1 MNNAQTNLKDG
12 LNKLAEDLK
21 KMSPPRYCEAH
32 KPCDAKEHQPGY
44 QLALALFTIIFG
56 SLVYGLVI
64 MFGVNLVLSDWLEVV
79 PSMGYG
85 TAIMGTAA
93 LYALRLIAKL

>member
-1 MNNAQTNLKDG
+1 MTNISSEG
-12 LNKLAEDLK
+12 LAKLADDLK
-21 KMSPPRYCEAH
+21 NMVSPRYCAAH
-32 KPCDAKEHQPGY
+32 KPCDAKEHTSGY

-64 MFGVNLVLSDWLEVV
+64 MFGVNLVLVEWLEVV

-85 TAIMGTAA
+85 TAIMGTAS
-93 LYALRLIAKL
+93 LYVLRLIAKL

>member
-1 MNNAQTNLKDG
+1 MTNLQDG
-12 LNKLAEDLK
+12 LKKLAEDLNK
-21 KMSPPRYCEAH
+21 VSPPRYCEAH

-44 QLALALFTIIFG
+44 QLALALFTISFG

-79 PSMGYG
+79 PNMGYG
-85 TAIMGTAA
+85 TAIMGTAT
-93 LYALRLIAKL
+93 LYVLRLIANL